1 MTGRLDMRVRN
12 YAAGLNEVAE
22 QARCRFGSA
31 SLKIAFVAAVALITA
46 NCSSQTAVSK
56 VDPKYGVA
64 PSPVRVSDGGEMPKG
79 GGREMVGR
87 PYTIAGR
94 TFVPKV
100 DENYSREGLASWYGP
115 NFHGR
120 QTANGEVFDKFSVSA
135 AHPTMPLPSYARV
148 TNLSNN
154 RSVIVR
160 VNDRGPFH
168 GNRIIDVSKTVAEAL
183 DFRHRGVSRVRVD
196 YVGPAS
202 VDGSDDRLLIS
213 TLRSDG
219 GLAQLP
225 APASSP
231 VMVAVADPAP
241 RTPAAREAGPAA
253 PAILTYVNTPAP
265 PPARPIKSISVA
277 AIPLP
282 PVRPAD
288 LDRRHQVTVA
298 AAGRSTGSVGSTS
311 SWLFFAQPNH
321 IAQAF
326 VKAGPFDS
334 LAPLDLA
341 SLRKSR

>member
-1 MTGRLDMRVRN
+1 MREQFATTDTGQGPARGMQGERLS
-12 YAAGLNEVAE
+12 
-22 QARCRFGSA
+22 GSI
-31 SLKIAFVAAVALITA
+31 SFKFVFVAAAVLLTA
-46 NCSSQTAVSK
+46 NCSSQSVVSK

-64 PSPVRVSDGGEMPKG
+64 ASPIRISDGKDVPKG

-94 TFVPKV
+94 TFVPKI

-120 QTANGEVFDKFSVSA
+120 QTANGEVFDKYSVSA

-148 TNLSNN
+148 TNLAND

-183 DFRHRGVSRVRVD
+183 EFRHLGVSRVRVD

-202 VDGSDDRLLIS
+202 VDGSNDRTLIS

-219 GLAQLP
+219 RMAELP
-225 APASSP
+225 GTGTSP
-231 VMVAVADPAP
+231 VMVAAAEPAP
-241 RTPAAREAGPAA
+241 MKAPPAAREAGPAA
-253 PAILTYVNTPAP
+253 PPILAFVNSQPA
-265 PPARPIKSISVA
+265 AQQRATVVDV
-277 AIPLP
+277 PLP
-282 PVRPAD
+282 PERPSEIA
-288 LDRRHQVTVA
+288 RVA
-298 AAGRSTGSVGSTS
+298 AASPLEAPRTALAGI
-311 SWLFFAQPNH
+311 FFAEP
-321 IAQAF
+321 APVATSLA
-326 VKAGPFDS
+326 KAAPFDN

-341 SLRKSR
+341 SLRRVR